1 MDGALPSEVVVGPAA
16 GGGRTITA
24 VAAAMLAA
32 PAKVGPPASDPVA
45 SDLLGTASSVLRGAD
60 STREKAA
67 PCSTAAPLDAVPLA
81 AGTRCAFRAPPLAPF
96 TTTRKSRSHWL
107 KVAPP
112 LSLSTGARSGLTLC
126 LVTRDRPSG
135 SPRSSRSILFV
146 VASRYSITEA
156 RVERDPISRT
166 SRPPSSQGCGQTHAE
181 MHNVQG
187 AQTTPSIFYLR
198 DL

>member
-1 MDGALPSEVVVGPAA
+1 MLTEGALPSAEVVGPAA
-16 GGGRTITA
+16 GGGRTTTA

-81 AGTRCAFRAPPLAPF
+81 AGTRWAFRAPPLAPF
-96 TTTRKSRSHWL
+96 TTTLKSRSHWL

-135 SPRSSRSILFV
+135 SPRRSSSILFL
-146 VASRYSITEA
+146 VASRYSITRA
-156 RVERDPISRT
+156 RVERDSIFQDLT
-166 SRPPSSQGCGQTHAE
+166 STLLEGCGQTAPQAG
-181 MHNVQG
+181 MRTGNL
-187 AQTTPSIFYLR
+187 SRLFYT
-198 DL
+198 